1 MNATGKGYE
10 GRLFYGQHVKAGL
23 TSFPKKTIVLI
34 IFPG

>member
-23 TSFPKKTIVLI
+23 TSFPI
-34 IFPG
+34 IFPS